1 MRSFQILPHTADIR
15 LRVEAD
21 SLKELFLAALEAMNQ
36 ILKKDFS
43 LPSAPTVQETISLSA
58 LDTTSLL
65 IDFLSRLLTLSYAN
79 QTIFSQAEFSQLK
92 PTSLRANLWGTKV
105 EKFTEDIKAVTY
117 YEANVVKNKKGNF
130 ETLIVFDI

>member
-15 LRVEAD
+15 LKVEAD
-21 SLKELFLAALEAMNQ
+21 KLKELFLAASEGMNQ

-43 LPSAPTVQETISLSA
+43 PTTPTVQETITLSA
-58 LDTTSLL
+58 IDTTSLL
-65 IDFLSRLLTLSYAN
+65 IDFLSQLLTLSYAD
-79 QTIFSQAEFSQLK
+79 QTIFSQAEFTQLE

-117 YEANVVKNKKGNF
+117 HEANVVKNKKGNF